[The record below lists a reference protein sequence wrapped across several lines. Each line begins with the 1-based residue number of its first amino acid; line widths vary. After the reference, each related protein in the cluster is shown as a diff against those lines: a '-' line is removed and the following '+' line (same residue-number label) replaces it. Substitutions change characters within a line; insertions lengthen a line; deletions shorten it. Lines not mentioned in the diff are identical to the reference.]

1 MQYFFASFVIK
12 RRMGVIKE
20 EKRQILHNQV
30 VESFKIKRIL
40 KDENNSRCRTIKT
53 QPDFIRNQFSII
65 SSKIEEIVPPKSTD
79 LLKLDLQK
87 LGKEDLLFSYK
98 EFSIYCVPGY
108 KIPHLLYEIG
118 RLREI
123 TFREVGEGT
132 NKAIDLDEYDQ
143 YYHQLFIWDEKEEA
157 IVGGYRIGLGKEIM
171 NKKGKDG
178 FYIQTLFTMKNKTET
193 MLEQSMEMGR
203 SFVVSEYQRK
213 PHSLFFLWKGILF
226 FLLNKPAYRYLIGPV
241 SISDHFSPL
250 TQQLIVK
257 FIKEKY
263 RDEKFAKLISSTTPF
278 IASLSKTK
286 ISHLLKHV
294 NSVQEL
300 DNLIFSIERKRMPV
314 LLKKYL
320 HLGGK
325 IACFNVD
332 PLFNNSLDGF
342 LILDL
347 NKIPQDIILSLS
359 KDIDNNLIKRRFHCS
374 QNIHKIRF
382 MNENLNSVEVKK
394 LTISI

>member
-1 MQYFFASFVIK
+1 
-12 RRMGVIKE
+12 MGIIKE
-20 EKRQILHNQV
+20 ENRQILHNQV

-40 KDENNSRCRTIKT
+40 KDKNDSRCTTIET

-65 SSKIEEIVPPKSTD
+65 SSNIEKIVLAKSTE

-87 LGKEDLLFSYK
+87 LEKEYLLFSYK
-98 EFSIYCVPGY
+98 EFSIYCAPGY

-143 YYHQLFIWDEKEEA
+143 YYHQLFIWDEKEER
-157 IVGGYRIGLGKEIM
+157 IVGGYRIGLGKKIM

-178 FYIQTLFTMKNKTET
+178 FYIQTLFTMKNKTES

-250 TQQLIVK
+250 TQQLIVQ

-278 IASLSKTK
+278 ISSLSKTK
-286 ISHLLKHV
+286 ISHLLKHI

-300 DNLIFSIERKRMPV
+300 DNLIFSIESKRMPV
-314 LLKKYL
+314 LLRKYL

-347 NKIPQDIILSLS
+347 NKIPQDVILSLS
-359 KDIDNNLIKRRFHCS
+359 KDINDELIKKRFHCS
-374 QNIHKIRF
+374 ENIHKIRF
-382 MNENLNSVEVKK
+382 MNEKSNSVEVQK
-394 LTISI
+394 LTISS